1 MARLFHTAHPELAQ
15 QALEALLAGRPPQEV
30 PPQAV
35 ESIYREYSLGKR
47 HAAEVAAA
55 VWRTALTA
63 FVADDLLTQ
72 VEWDYLVALRR
83 LLDVGEDAVIAAERD
98 IVHPR
103 FQRAVDEVL
112 TGMLAKGPSAEL
124 NQQLN
129 QLVTDYRLP
138 ESDQKRVFADAGQ
151 AFVERTMAHLDIV
164 RRLTDL
170 ERKTVEGIIRALDVP
185 VDKETN
191 ARIWA
196 YYLMWY
202 FESGQPIEPQTVPVN
217 LHKQEVC
224 LSSFE
229 VAWETARARDIGSL
243 YVTSERVVFE
253 GGSKNATITYQS
265 LLGTQRDGVYVAL
278 KKASGPGATVQ
289 FVLPE
294 FAELATVVIQ
304 RALAERSRGVVH
316 RAQPKTPDQPSP
328 PPVRSAPQPSVE
340 APALPR
346 HSVAVNQRRLDEL
359 LDELS
364 TLIGLASVKHEVASL
379 TNLIKVQALRKAQGL
394 PVPPMSYHLVFTGNP
409 GTGKTTVA
417 RVLGGVFGALGLLE
431 KGHLV
436 ETDRS
441 GLVGG
446 YVGQTAIKTQGVI
459 QQALGGVLFIDE
471 AYALAA
477 NQSSEDYG
485 HEAID
490 TILKMME
497 DHRDNLI
504 VVAAGYSEPMK
515 TFLESNPGLK
525 SRFTRFIDFPDYDP
539 DELFTIFESMVQKAE
554 YRLTPEAAARARDL
568 LAAQYAQREAAFG
581 NARLV
586 RNFFERTVARNSDRL
601 AAGANLTK
609 EELSTVQAIDLPV
622 GETFH

>member
-1 MARLFHTAHPELAQ
+1 
-15 QALEALLAGRPPQEV
+15 
-30 PPQAV
+30 
-35 ESIYREYSLGKR
+35 
-47 HAAEVAAA
+47 
-55 VWRTALTA
+55 
-63 FVADDLLTQ
+63 
-72 VEWDYLVALRR
+72 
-83 LLDVGEDAVIAAERD
+83 
-98 IVHPR
+98 
-103 FQRAVDEVL
+103 
-112 TGMLAKGPSAEL
+112 
-124 NQQLN
+124 
-129 QLVTDYRLP
+129 
-138 ESDQKRVFADAGQ
+138 
-151 AFVERTMAHLDIV
+151 
-164 RRLTDL
+164 
-170 ERKTVEGIIRALDVP
+170 
-185 VDKETN
+185 
-191 ARIWA
+191 
-196 YYLMWY
+196 
-202 FESGQPIEPQTVPVN
+202 
-217 LHKQEVC
+217 
-224 LSSFE
+224 
-229 VAWETARARDIGSL
+229 
-243 YVTSERVVFE
+243 
-253 GGSKNATITYQS
+253 
-265 LLGTQRDGVYVAL
+265 
-278 KKASGPGATVQ
+278 
-289 FVLPE
+289 
-294 FAELATVVIQ
+294 
-304 RALAERSRGVVH
+304 
-316 RAQPKTPDQPSP
+316 
-328 PPVRSAPQPSVE
+328 
-340 APALPR
+340 
-346 HSVAVNQRRLDEL
+346 
-359 LDELS
+359 
-364 TLIGLASVKHEVASL
+364 
-379 TNLIKVQALRKAQGL
+379 
-394 PVPPMSYHLVFTGNP
+394 MSYHLVFTGNP